1 MQAYP
6 WPFLV
11 NTSSIAQQ
19 VRYPNSK
26 SQELATVRLDSFGNF
41 DVSYVFRYLDD
52 VALHHLVDALCRLS
66 STSMEQ
72 AQSNKVTEKFRVNF
86 MALVRSIFNLEMFS
100 RGFQVLDSLLHS
112 LPPYF
117 LLVYYCLLRFVQ
129 SKRNNTYCRSFQ
141 EPSLFAVAKLL
152 ETGLNNLHR
161 ARVLW
166 KPLTAHL
173 LEVSFFTATKKRKLS
188 FQPLPLQVLCGC
200 PLLLA
205 CTTIHG
211 I

>member
-11 NTSSIAQQ
+11 NTSSIAQL

-112 LPPYF
+112 LPPF
-117 LLVYYCLLRFVQ
+117 LLLVYYCLLCFVQ
-129 SKRNNTYCRSFQ
+129 SKRNNTYCRSF
-141 EPSLFAVAKLL
+141 
-152 ETGLNNLHR
+152 
-161 ARVLW
+161 
-166 KPLTAHL
+166 
-173 LEVSFFTATKKRKLS
+173 
-188 FQPLPLQVLCGC
+188 
-200 PLLLA
+200 
-205 CTTIHG
+205 
-211 I
+211 